1 MSGTVVQKE
10 VFANNE
16 MKPLNKTACSPS
28 LLTVA
33 PTNTTAQREREREGE
48 RERERERE
56 KQTSL
61 APRRHFSCSR
71 KIKETSSGRKSN

>member
-1 MSGTVVQKE
+1 MDKMSGTVVQKE

-33 PTNTTAQREREREGE
+33 PTNTTAQRERGREGEREREGGRE

-56 KQTSL
+56 TNL
-61 APRRHFSCSR
+61 SR
-71 KIKETSSGRKSN
+71 A